1 MEIETD
7 DVVDNDSDR
16 AAAPPVAP
24 EPAGEP
30 EPAAAMDESV
40 APAPPYNHGVT
51 FLAPAYAQLGGH
63 GAKCACGGDLPER
76 TTEWIVYAEKWST
89 PVCRRCSEQYPELLA
104 LADRV
109 NALNLP
115 RSPAAHAIVPGDRIA
130 NETCNRSGSP
140 TSRRRFDLAF
150 DWGRGTGRPV
160 LKAFGRSADEWAKE
174 QPELHALLDG
184 TTYVKPVV
192 PPPAPPSEEEIRSKK
207 RAALRHQIAIA
218 LVGIDDHRRKADPA
232 ANAER
237 LLTAIESLI
246 EERLA
251 KVVAKRKAK

>member
-1 MEIETD
+1 
-7 DVVDNDSDR
+7 
-16 AAAPPVAP
+16 
-24 EPAGEP
+24 
-30 EPAAAMDESV
+30 
-40 APAPPYNHGVT
+40 
-51 FLAPAYAQLGGH
+51 
-63 GAKCACGGDLPER
+63 
-76 TTEWIVYAEKWST
+76 
-89 PVCRRCSEQYPELLA
+89 
-104 LADRV
+104 
-109 NALNLP
+109 
-115 RSPAAHAIVPGDRIA
+115 
-130 NETCNRSGSP
+130 
-140 TSRRRFDLAF
+140 
-150 DWGRGTGRPV
+150 V